1 MLYNN
6 LNNITFSDA
15 LNLQLI
21 KIFDEVDI
29 FGVGVLN
36 VCITNVLIFIFYV
49 QQFILLIVLYS
60 MYKNENIRKIV
71 FIFDHETNYLNEI
84 LRTLNMNTVLIKNV
98 SSSTSHK

>member
-36 VCITNVLIFIFYV
+36 VCKTNVLIFIFYSNLYC
-49 QQFILLIVLYS
+49 LLFYIPC
-60 MYKNENIRKIV
+60 I
-71 FIFDHETNYLNEI
+71 
-84 LRTLNMNTVLIKNV
+84 
-98 SSSTSHK
+98 